1 VDIVSHHNG
10 TERRAHNFRIVSY
23 EIPRGCLASYFPETN
38 VLVPSD
44 SFAEGSHTPTS
55 KSVIVSLVK
64 ATQVQATQMKATVG
78 K

>member
-1 VDIVSHHNG
+1 
-10 TERRAHNFRIVSY
+10 VSY

-38 VLVPSD
+38 VLVPID

-64 ATQVQATQMKATVG
+64 ATQVQATQVNLTQAKATVG
-78 K
+78 N